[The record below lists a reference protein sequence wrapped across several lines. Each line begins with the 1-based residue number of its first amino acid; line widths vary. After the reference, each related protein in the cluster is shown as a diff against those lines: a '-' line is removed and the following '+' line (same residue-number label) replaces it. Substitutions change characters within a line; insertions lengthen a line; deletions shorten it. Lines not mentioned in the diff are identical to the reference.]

1 MPSRM
6 MKTKTARKVRQA
18 RKGKSRKRRE
28 QNRGTTPAFSIHLES
43 ASGAKKQYGVCS
55 LQTSLSEGHPDKR
68 IRFRTLFW
76 MLCWSRILVL
86 VQLVKFFQQ
95 DLVVVAVEVTTQAE
109 VDDACLVCSAIESI
123 GYDSLEKEI
132 SVRSCRVFLDL
143 DTQSLDIAWGVNS
156 SQTKSQKVLEIKI
169 WIM

>member
-1 MPSRM
+1 
-6 MKTKTARKVRQA
+6 
-18 RKGKSRKRRE
+18 
-28 QNRGTTPAFSIHLES
+28 
-43 ASGAKKQYGVCS
+43 
-55 LQTSLSEGHPDKR
+55 
-68 IRFRTLFW
+68 
-76 MLCWSRILVL
+76 
-86 VQLVKFFQQ
+86 
-95 DLVVVAVEVTTQAE
+95 
-109 VDDACLVCSAIESI
+109 VCSAIESI